1 MGEKKAAEKA
11 KAEKESQAAAHEAA
25 AKLKELS
32 DAVKAQEAS
41 AANLIQSDKE
51 YADAV
56 TRKNAATDAYQA
68 ALADHNTMTAHAH
81 AEKEKMKKMLDDS
94 LEAIAAAE
102 AAKAEALRKQE
113 LQNTAYQVAQAKD
126 DEQVKAVEKAAA
138 DLDSAQKLA
147 TAKTAEVKIACRE
160 AEAARK
166 ALSDA
171 KSALTDAEE
180 LVRKRRDT
188 KEHIWALYDRIEEFY
203 DAASKLTKHMRT
215 IEDECSKSARECL
228 IADGPGGGRKQ
239 LKTVLEA
246 YNTMVLEFMQIKE
259 LHKEI
264 YADIEGARSEIDNN
278 GMAQVLLSCDP
289 YKELGDDPEKL
300 CTDGL
305 WPALGLNKNR
315 FF

>member
-1 MGEKKAAEKA
+1 MG
-11 KAEKESQAAAHEAA
+11 
-25 AKLKELS
+25 KELS
-32 DAVKAQEAS
+32 DAVKAQEVS

-160 AEAARK
+160 AEAAR
-166 ALSDA
+166 
-171 KSALTDAEE
+171 
-180 LVRKRRDT
+180 
-188 KEHIWALYDRIEEFY
+188 
-203 DAASKLTKHMRT
+203 
-215 IEDECSKSARECL
+215 
-228 IADGPGGGRKQ
+228 
-239 LKTVLEA
+239 
-246 YNTMVLEFMQIKE
+246 
-259 LHKEI
+259 
-264 YADIEGARSEIDNN
+264 
-278 GMAQVLLSCDP
+278 
-289 YKELGDDPEKL
+289 
-300 CTDGL
+300 
-305 WPALGLNKNR
+305 
-315 FF
+315 